1 MSVAFVFPGQGSQS
15 VGMMRPFETLPA
27 VRRTFD
33 EAGAA
38 LGVDL
43 WALVRNGPEHELNA
57 TINTQPAMLAA
68 GVALFRAWR
77 ELGGANPVAVA
88 GHSLG
93 EYAALVVAGVLE
105 FAEAVPLVRFRAQA
119 MQEAVPE
126 GEGAI
131 AAVLGLDQE
140 AVRSVC
146 REAADAGVVEVA
158 NFNSPEQVVIA
169 GQAAGV
175 QRALELAKA
184 RGARRAVLLPMSVPS
199 HCSLMRPAAERLRER
214 LACTSVREP
223 AIPVVN
229 NVDVTMEQVPARIRE
244 ALVRQLYNPVRW
256 VESVAALAGGRG
268 VRQLV
273 ECGPGGVL
281 AGLNRRITPE
291 PRTRPLKDAAT
302 LSELARASHEAPDRQ
317 SRT

>member
-1 MSVAFVFPGQGSQS
+1 MNVAFVFPGQGSQS
-15 VGMMRPFETLPA
+15 IGMMAPFETLPA

-38 LGVDL
+38 LGMDL
-43 WALVRNGPEHELNA
+43 WALVRDGPEEDLSK
-57 TINTQPAMLAA
+57 TVNTQPAMLAA
-68 GVALFRAWR
+68 GVGLFRAWR
-77 ELGGANPVAVA
+77 ELGGTDPVAVA

-93 EYAALVVAGVLE
+93 EYAALVAAGVLD
-105 FAEAVPLVRFRAQA
+105 FAEALPLVRFRAQA

-126 GEGAI
+126 GQGAI
-131 AAVLGLDQE
+131 AALLGLDQE
-140 AVRSVC
+140 AVRAVC
-146 REAADAGVVEVA
+146 LEARDAGIVEAA

-169 GQAAGV
+169 GQTAGV
-175 QRALELAKA
+175 QRAIELAKA
-184 RGARRAVLLPMSVPS
+184 RGAKRAMLLAMSVPS

-214 LACTSVREP
+214 LARISVREP

-229 NVDVTMEQVPARIRE
+229 NVDVMTEQLPDRIRE

-256 VESVAALAGGRG
+256 VESVLALAGRG
-268 VRQLV
+268 VGQLV

-291 PRTRPLKDAAT
+291 PKTVTPKDAGT
-302 LSELARASHEAPDRQ
+302 LRELALG

>member
-1 MSVAFVFPGQGSQS
+1 MNVAFVFPGQGSQS
-15 VGMMRPFETLPA
+15 VGMMAPFETLPA

-38 LGVDL
+38 LGMDL
-43 WALVRNGPEHELNA
+43 WALVRDGPEQELSK
-57 TINTQPAMLAA
+57 TVNTQPAMLAA
-68 GVALFRAWR
+68 GVGLFRAWR
-77 ELGGANPVAVA
+77 ELGGTDPVAVA

-93 EYAALVVAGVLE
+93 EYAALVAAGVLD
-105 FAEAVPLVRFRAQA
+105 FAEVVPLVRFRAQA

-126 GEGAI
+126 GQGAI
-131 AAVLGLDQE
+131 AALLGLDQE
-140 AVRSVC
+140 AVRAVC
-146 REAADAGVVEVA
+146 REARDAGIVEAA

-169 GQAAGV
+169 GQTAGV
-175 QRALELAKA
+175 QRAIELAKA
-184 RGARRAVLLPMSVPS
+184 RGAKRAMLLAMSVPS

-214 LACTSVREP
+214 LARISVREP

-229 NVDVTMEQVPARIRE
+229 NVDVMTEQLPDRIRE

-256 VESVAALAGGRG
+256 VESVLALAGRG
-268 VRQLV
+268 VGQLV

-291 PRTRPLKDAAT
+291 PKTVTPIDAGT
-302 LSELARASHEAPDRQ
+302 LRELAQ
-317 SRT
+317 GSRT

>member
-1 MSVAFVFPGQGSQS
+1 MNVAFVFPGQGSQS
-15 VGMMRPFETLPA
+15 VGMMAPFETVPA

-38 LGVDL
+38 LGMDL
-43 WALVRNGPEHELNA
+43 WALVRDGPEQELSK
-57 TINTQPAMLAA
+57 TVNTQPAMLAA

-77 ELGGANPVAVA
+77 ELGGTDPVAVA

-93 EYAALVVAGVLE
+93 EYAALVAAGVLD
-105 FAEAVPLVRFRAQA
+105 FAEALPLVRFRAQA

-126 GEGAI
+126 GQGAI
-131 AAVLGLDQE
+131 AALLGLDQE
-140 AVRSVC
+140 AVRAVC
-146 REAADAGVVEVA
+146 RDARDAGIVEAA
-158 NFNSPEQVVIA
+158 NFNSPEQVVVA
-169 GQAAGV
+169 GQTAGV
-175 QRALELAKA
+175 QRAIELAKA
-184 RGARRAVLLPMSVPS
+184 RGAKRAMLLAMSVPS

-214 LACTSVREP
+214 LTRISVREP

-229 NVDVTMEQVPARIRE
+229 NVDVTTEQLPDRIRE

-256 VESVAALAGGRG
+256 VESVLALAGRG
-268 VRQLV
+268 VGQLV

-291 PRTRPLKDAAT
+291 PKTVTPKDAGT
-302 LSELARASHEAPDRQ
+302 LRELAQ
-317 SRT
+317 GSRT

>member
-15 VGMMRPFETLPA
+15 VGMMTPFETLPA

-43 WALVRNGPEHELNA
+43 WGLVRDGPEQELNA
-57 TINTQPAMLAA
+57 TGNTQPVMLAA

-77 ELGGANPVAVA
+77 ELGGSDPVALA

-93 EYAALVVAGVLE
+93 EYSALVAAGVLE

-131 AAVLGLDQE
+131 AAVLGLNQE
-140 AVRSVC
+140 AIRGVC

-175 QRALELAKA
+175 HRAIELAKA
-184 RGARRAVLLPMSVPS
+184 RGAKRAILLPMSVPS

-214 LACTSVREP
+214 LAHTSVREP

-256 VESVAALAGGRG
+256 VESVTALAGRG

-281 AGLNRRITPE
+281 AGLNKRITPE
-291 PRTRPLKDAAT
+291 PRTVAARNAGT
-302 LSELARASHEAPDRQ
+302 LSELARASQ
-317 SRT
+317 I

>member
-15 VGMMRPFETLPA
+15 VGMMAPFETLPA

-38 LGVDL
+38 LGMDL
-43 WALVRNGPEHELNA
+43 WALVRDGPEQELSK
-57 TINTQPAMLAA
+57 TVNTQPAMLAA

-77 ELGGANPVAVA
+77 ELGGTDPVAVA

-93 EYAALVVAGVLE
+93 EYSALVAAGVLE
-105 FAEAVPLVRFRAQA
+105 FAEVMPLVRFRAQA

-126 GEGAI
+126 GQGAI
-131 AAVLGLDQE
+131 AALLGLDQE
-140 AVRSVC
+140 AVLAVC
-146 REAADAGVVEVA
+146 REAQEAGIVEAA

-175 QRALELAKA
+175 QRAIELAKA
-184 RGARRAVLLPMSVPS
+184 RGAKRAMLLPMSVPS

-214 LACTSVREP
+214 LVHTSVREP

-229 NVDVTMEQVPARIRE
+229 NVDVMTEQLPDRIRE

-256 VESVAALAGGRG
+256 VESVTALAGRG
-268 VRQLV
+268 VGQLI

-281 AGLNRRITPE
+281 AGLNKRITPE
-291 PRTRPLKDAAT
+291 PRTVAPKDAGA
-302 LSELARASHEAPDRQ
+302 LRELARASRI
-317 SRT
+317 

>member
-1 MSVAFVFPGQGSQS
+1 MNVAFVFPGQGSQS
-15 VGMMRPFETLPA
+15 VGMMAPFETLPA

-38 LGVDL
+38 LGMDL
-43 WALVRNGPEHELNA
+43 WALVRDGPEEELSK
-57 TINTQPAMLAA
+57 TVNTQPAMLAA
-68 GVALFRAWR
+68 GVGLFRAWR
-77 ELGGANPVAVA
+77 ELGGTDPVAVA

-93 EYAALVVAGVLE
+93 EYAALVAAGVLD
-105 FAEAVPLVRFRAQA
+105 FAEALPLVRFRAQA

-126 GEGAI
+126 GQGAI
-131 AAVLGLDQE
+131 AALLGLDQE
-140 AVRSVC
+140 AVRAVC
-146 REAADAGVVEVA
+146 LEARDDGIVEAA

-169 GQAAGV
+169 GQTAGV
-175 QRALELAKA
+175 QRAIELAKA
-184 RGARRAVLLPMSVPS
+184 RGAKRAMLLAMSVPS

-214 LACTSVREP
+214 LARISVREP

-229 NVDVTMEQVPARIRE
+229 NVDVMTEQLPDRIRE

-256 VESVAALAGGRG
+256 VESVLALAGRG
-268 VRQLV
+268 VGQLV

-291 PRTRPLKDAAT
+291 PKTVTPKDAGT
-302 LSELARASHEAPDRQ
+302 LRELAQ
-317 SRT
+317 GSRT

>member
-1 MSVAFVFPGQGSQS
+1 MSLAFVFPGQGSQS
-15 VGMMRPFETLPA
+15 VGMMTPFETLPA

-38 LGVDL
+38 LGMDL
-43 WALVRNGPEHELNA
+43 WALVRDGPEQELNA
-57 TINTQPAMLAA
+57 TVNTQPAMLAA

-77 ELGGANPVAVA
+77 ELGGADPIAVA

-93 EYAALVVAGVLE
+93 EYSALVAAGVLE
-105 FAEAVPLVRFRAQA
+105 FAEAVPLVRFRAQV

-131 AAVLGLDQE
+131 AAVLGLDQDT
-140 AVRSVC
+140 VRAVC

-175 QRALELAKA
+175 HRAIELAKA
-184 RGARRAVLLPMSVPS
+184 RGAKRAMLLPMSVPS

-214 LACTSVREP
+214 LARTSVKEP
-223 AIPVVN
+223 AISVIN
-229 NVDVTMEQVPARIRE
+229 NVDVTMEQAPARIRE
-244 ALVRQLYNPVRW
+244 ALLRQLYNPVRW
-256 VESVAALAGGRG
+256 VESVTVLAGRG

-281 AGLNRRITPE
+281 AGLNRRIARE
-291 PRTRPLKDAAT
+291 PRTVPLKDAST
-302 LSELARASHEAPDRQ
+302 LSELARASQTQDTKPRI
-317 SRT
+317 

>member
-1 MSVAFVFPGQGSQS
+1 MSLAFVFPGQGSQS
-15 VGMMRPFETLPA
+15 VGMMTPFETLPA

-38 LGVDL
+38 LGMDL
-43 WALVRNGPEHELNA
+43 WALVRDGPEQELNA
-57 TINTQPAMLAA
+57 TVNTQPAMLAA

-77 ELGGANPVAVA
+77 ELGGADPIAVA

-93 EYAALVVAGVLE
+93 EYSALVAAGVLE
-105 FAEAVPLVRFRAQA
+105 FAEAVPLVRFRAQV

-131 AAVLGLDQE
+131 AAVLGLDQDT
-140 AVRSVC
+140 VRAVC

-175 QRALELAKA
+175 HRAIELAKA
-184 RGARRAVLLPMSVPS
+184 RGAKRAMLLPMSVPS

-214 LACTSVREP
+214 LARTSVKEP
-223 AIPVVN
+223 AISVIN
-229 NVDVTMEQVPARIRE
+229 NVDVTMEQAPARIRE
-244 ALVRQLYNPVRW
+244 ALLRQLYNPVRW
-256 VESVAALAGGRG
+256 VESVTVLAGRG

-281 AGLNRRITPE
+281 AGLNRRIAPE
-291 PRTRPLKDAAT
+291 PRTVPLKDAST
-302 LSELARASHEAPDRQ
+302 LSELARASQTQDTKPRI
-317 SRT
+317 

>member
-15 VGMMRPFETLPA
+15 VGMMTPFETLPA

-43 WALVRNGPEHELNA
+43 WALVRDGPEQELSK
-57 TINTQPAMLAA
+57 TVNTQPAMLAA
-68 GVALFRAWR
+68 GVGLFRAWR
-77 ELGGANPVAVA
+77 ELGGTDPVAVA

-93 EYAALVVAGVLE
+93 EYAALVAAGVLE

-119 MQEAVPE
+119 MQEAVPA
-126 GEGAI
+126 GQGAI
-131 AAVLGLDQE
+131 AALLGLDQE
-140 AVRSVC
+140 AVRAVC
-146 REAADAGVVEVA
+146 REAGEAGIVEAA

-169 GQAAGV
+169 GQMAGV
-175 QRALELAKA
+175 QRAIELAKA
-184 RGARRAVLLPMSVPS
+184 RGAKRAMLLPMSVPS

-214 LACTSVREP
+214 LARMSVREP

-229 NVDVTMEQVPARIRE
+229 NVDVMTEELPDRIRE

-256 VESVAALAGGRG
+256 VESVTALAGRG
-268 VRQLV
+268 VGQLV

-281 AGLNRRITPE
+281 AGLNKRITPE
-291 PRTRPLKDAAT
+291 PKTVTPKDAGA
-302 LSELARASHEAPDRQ
+302 LRELARG
-317 SRT
+317 SRI